1 MVVTG
6 YGSDAEYPAPSSQV
20 AHSDFRN
27 GSFTSFPLSR
37 RVPWMWTLAYG
48 LAVQLAHEAPT
59 VARAVRRLH
68 TPTFARV
75 AAMGSNDQCEQF
87 NYGDSDHEHRE
98 CYRIVI
104 EPMPPLYVHD
114 TPACHSTTVALNA
127 KARTSNSIAAASV
140 TVASASPFPPRAD
153 YLTRSQGSGS
163 SRGEGKP
170 TGASD
175 RHFSATVQECTRAF
189 GGTHTNMARSHR
201 GGRHDRS
208 AERSSAI
215 LVFGRVR
222 YRGCDCGRDHTDL
235 M

>member
-1 MVVTG
+1 M
-6 YGSDAEYPAPSSQV
+6 
-20 AHSDFRN
+20 
-27 GSFTSFPLSR
+27 
-37 RVPWMWTLAYG
+37 
-48 LAVQLAHEAPT
+48 QLAHEAPT

-153 YLTRSQGSGS
+153 YLTRSHASGS
-163 SRGEGKP
+163 RHLAGK
-170 TGASD
+170 ANQLAL
-175 RHFSATVQECTRAF
+175 RTVTFPPRY
-189 GGTHTNMARSHR
+189 
-201 GGRHDRS
+201 RS
-208 AERSSAI
+208 ALEPSGELTPTWLARIGEAAMTGVLNDLLLFSCLAAFVTGVVIAAATI
-215 LVFGRVR
+215 LI
-222 YRGCDCGRDHTDL
+222 
-235 M
+235 

>member
-1 MVVTG
+1 MVVG
-6 YGSDAEYPAPSSQV
+6 LGRI
-20 AHSDFRN
+20 HSDFRN

-37 RVPWMWTLAYG
+37 RVPWIWTLAYG

-59 VARAVRRLH
+59 VARAVRR